1 MRIRIGFILSSP
13 LLPYMKDIEPELKPY
28 CDIVFLVAK
37 ENKDACSLYDA
48 HIDEVD
54 CFILS
59 GKVLYYSLMT
69 SRSDLIK
76 PAYGL
81 DDQKGDLKD
90 VLVKL
95 LFSRRDMDFSRVFV
109 DFATEQNDFLGLK
122 ELIPPDQWPYFGL
135 FNEKSFENVED
146 IERYC
151 SELTQRHIELNRS
164 GKIDLSL
171 TRFGLAAR
179 ELEANGVPYIYVFP
193 SREYTV
199 NFFLQI
205 ANAFNSRKTQDN
217 TLGCMAI
224 DLEGEP
230 QAGEL
235 LPALNDLLS
244 AYIRKY
250 AYDITIQQDGRK
262 IIIFTRYRDMS
273 RMTLDFTECELKD
286 YIERIIGLRIF
297 LGLGTGSNFYQAKLN
312 AIKAAEISSSRSGA
326 VFYINEADIVVG
338 PLSPRSKDEFRG
350 LPSQELLDWSRVL
363 NVDHINL
370 QKIIAYTKIKQS
382 TKISA
387 YELAGF
393 LDITVRSASRLLNKL
408 EDGGGAQSYSENL
421 KGGRGRPKKY
431 YDIRNPAFR

>member
-1 MRIRIGFILSSP
+1 MKIKIGFILSSP
-13 LLPYMKDIEPELKPY
+13 FLPYMKGIEPELEPY
-28 CDIVFLVAK
+28 CDIVFLVAE
-37 ENKDACSLYDA
+37 ENKDAYSLYDA
-48 HIDEVD
+48 HVNDVD

-59 GKVLYYSLMT
+59 GKMLYYSLMT

-109 DFATEQNDFLGLK
+109 DFATEQNDFLGLR
-122 ELIPPDQWPYFGL
+122 ELIPPAQWPYFGL
-135 FNEKSFENVED
+135 YSEKSFENVED
-146 IERYC
+146 IEHYC
-151 SELTQRHIELNRS
+151 LELTQRHIELHRS

-171 TRFGLAAR
+171 TRFGLAAK
-179 ELEANGVPYIYVFP
+179 ELEANGVPYIYVYP
-193 SREYTV
+193 SKEYTV

-244 AYIRKY
+244 AYVRKY
-250 AYDITIQQDGRK
+250 AYDITLQQDGRK
-262 IIIFTRYRDMS
+262 IIIFTRYRDLS
-273 RMTLDFTECELKD
+273 RMT
-286 YIERIIGLRIF
+286 

-312 AIKAAEISSSRSGA
+312 AIKAAEISGSRSGA

-338 PLSPRSKDEFRG
+338 PLSPKGKAELHGVPSK
-350 LPSQELLDWSRVL
+350 ELLDWSRKL
-363 NVDHINL
+363 SVDHLNL

-382 TKISA
+382 TRISA
-387 YELAGF
+387 FELAGF
-393 LDITVRSASRLLNKL
+393 LNITMRSASRLLNKL
-408 EDGGGAQSYSENL
+408 EEGGGAQSYSENL